1 MKFCC
6 TFLNK
11 EFFPQNCPRIVWEEF
26 TTRIQNADL
35 QTIIFRSSRPMNIT
49 IAKSLPATS
58 HNYTIHFPN
67 TTYTKITNTEPR
79 LHDNAGGPCC
89 CTYLSKILRFPI
101 EAPEEL
107 LYFCMSNPCPRAN
120 PSWTSFCLVLRIS
133 HMFFHTALLRPLLH
147 PNKTVTTQH
156 QQHARRPRQH
166 EKIAKK
172 MYKLAMRLKQ
182 YSNTDVPCTTI
193 YNPPLLVTTF
203 FSERTSWG
211 LPSSPNERSIRNCGS
226 FVRRRR
232 LSPTPPSSIR
242 AYTP

>member
-107 LYFCMSNPCPRAN
+107 LYFCMSNPCPRQ
-120 PSWTSFCLVLRIS
+120 PILDLLLPCSTHFSHVLPYCTSE
-133 HMFFHTALLRPLLH
+133 T
-147 PNKTVTTQH
+147 
-156 QQHARRPRQH
+156 
-166 EKIAKK
+166 
-172 MYKLAMRLKQ
+172 
-182 YSNTDVPCTTI
+182 
-193 YNPPLLVTTF
+193 
-203 FSERTSWG
+203 
-211 LPSSPNERSIRNCGS
+211 
-226 FVRRRR
+226 
-232 LSPTPPSSIR
+232 TPP
-242 AYTP
+242 PQ